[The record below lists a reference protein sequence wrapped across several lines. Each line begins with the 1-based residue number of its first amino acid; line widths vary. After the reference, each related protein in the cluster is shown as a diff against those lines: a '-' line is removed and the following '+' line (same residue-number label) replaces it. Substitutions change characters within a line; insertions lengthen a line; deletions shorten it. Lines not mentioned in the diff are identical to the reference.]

1 MQTDPEWQSYF
12 EKFDFPFF
20 FPGTDEYESILLKSG
35 FKINRLELIPK
46 DMVHAGKT
54 GLEGWIRTTWLG
66 YTQQVPAEKR
76 DKFVD
81 AISTKYIERT
91 PVDSK
96 GRLHVQMLRLE
107 VEAEKK

>member
-1 MQTDPEWQSYF
+1 MA
-12 EKFDFPFF
+12 
-20 FPGTDEYESILLKSG
+20 
-35 FKINRLELIPK
+35 
-46 DMVHAGKT
+46 HAGKT
-54 GLEGWIRTTWLG
+54 GLEGWIRTTWLP

-81 AISTKYIERT
+81 AVSTKYIERI